1 MQNDWRYRRAQET
14 QDGQG
19 EEWVSDHE
27 FARDS
32 DIDDSEPREHCS
44 SERSGCWRYPHSV
57 RYILAYSTHL
67 PSH

>member
-19 EEWVSDHE
+19 EERVPDHE

-32 DIDDSEPREHCS
+32 DIDDGESREHC
-44 SERSGCWRYPHSV
+44 
-57 RYILAYSTHL
+57 
-67 PSH
+67 